1 MRLFVLIER
10 VSPLR
15 VWVNR
20 EGIARFC
27 AARYAPPALG
37 AAAGD
42 LEAAGLTNA
51 ASYRARVPDMCA
63 EDVDGED
70 PGPKR
75 ALSMVL
81 GALAARGH
89 DVDALWARIDAL
101 VARLF
106 LALRRARADRSRAEP
121 TLSRRASPF

>member
-51 ASYRARVPDMCA
+51 ASYRARVADLCA

-70 PGPKR
+70 AGAKR

-81 GALAARGH
+81 EVAARRG
-89 DVDALWARIDAL
+89 RG
-101 VARLF
+101 
-106 LALRRARADRSRAEP
+106 
-121 TLSRRASPF
+121 